1 MVSLVPNCNGY
12 SKKKEMMYRKPED
25 SLSNIEH
32 VHNTDTVSKDDA
44 DSITVSSSL
53 NTALD
58 LAANESASLKNEF
71 AEDTTES
78 GLENTEKMQTMQS
91 VQTETINTF
100 QTSTADSTEFFQSS
114 YYYIIEVR
122 ISLRLDH
129 IKNRKAE
136 LMQVF

>member
-1 MVSLVPNCNGY
+1 MVSLVSNCNGY

-32 VHNTDTVSKDDA
+32 VHNTDSASQADV

-71 AEDTTES
+71 AEDTTEKS
-78 GLENTEKMQTMQS
+78 QENTKKMQTMQS

>member
-1 MVSLVPNCNGY
+1 MVSLVSNCNGY
-12 SKKKEMMYRKPED
+12 SKKKEMMYRKPDD

-32 VHNTDTVSKDDA
+32 VHNTESASQDDV

-71 AEDTTES
+71 AEDTTEKS
-78 GLENTEKMQTMQS
+78 QENTKKMQTMQS